1 MHRKCKSAG
10 QRTNRGGARPMARE
24 GFMGK
29 QIDDW
34 HRHLCTVEQGDRR
47 HHTRVIDGGPGSAA
61 GTSGWR
67 ANAEE
72 EDGKRCRT
80 IGKRCRD

>member
-1 MHRKCKSAG
+1 
-10 QRTNRGGARPMARE
+10 MARE